1 MTAITAASKAP
12 ALRQK
17 KCGVCRVPF
26 TPIRPLQRVC
36 GFSCACVMV
45 EKALA
50 KRSAKESAIERLA
63 IRKAKEK
70 IKSRSAW
77 LAEAQAAIN
86 RYRRTQDALAG
97 YGCIS
102 CGTHNGKQNGGH
114 YRSVGAS
121 PETRFLEENIH
132 LQCERCNSYLSGN
145 IFNYRKGLI
154 ARYGIEYVEKLEG
167 PHEAKHCT
175 IDDLREIKRI
185 YNQKYKEMTK

>member
-1 MTAITAASKAP
+1 MTSTNAQAKAP

-17 KCGVCRVPF
+17 KCGGCREPF

-36 GFSCACVMV
+36 GLPCAVIV
-45 EKALA
+45 ANKAAA
-50 KRSAKESAIERLA
+50 KRSAKESAMERA
-63 IRKAKEK
+63 KDRIAKER
-70 IKSRSAW
+70 IKSRSTW

-114 YRSVGAS
+114 YRSVGANA
-121 PETRFLEENIH
+121 EMRFVEENIH

-145 IFNYRKGLI
+145 ILGYRMGLI
-154 ARYGIEYVEKLEG
+154 ARYGLEYVEKLEG
-167 PHEAKHCT
+167 PHEAKHYT
-175 IDDLREIKRI
+175 IDDVKEIKRI
-185 YNQKYKEMTK
+185 YNQKYKEITK